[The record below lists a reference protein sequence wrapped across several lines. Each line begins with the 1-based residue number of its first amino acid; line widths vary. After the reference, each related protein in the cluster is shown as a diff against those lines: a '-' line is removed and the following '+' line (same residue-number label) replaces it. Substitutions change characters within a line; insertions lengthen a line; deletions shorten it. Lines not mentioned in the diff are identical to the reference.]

1 MAEKK
6 EDAKKD
12 KSADIESAQK
22 IKRTKTTEIPPR
34 KFTIPILIPVILF
47 IATII
52 QLYMAGKSLW
62 DILDL
67 AEGIEF
73 VSSETQAV
81 VNNAIISAIVGIVG
95 TMLLYIFL
103 WGVLYYL
110 YKASGNKLFSIS

>member
-1 MAEKK
+1 MAEQK

-22 IKRTKTTEIPPR
+22 INRTKTNEIPPR

-67 AEGIEF
+67 AWGMEYI
-73 VSSETQAV
+73 SSETQAV
-81 VNNAIISAIVGIVG
+81 VNNAIISAVIGVVG
-95 TMLLYIFL
+95 TILLYVFL

-110 YKASGNKLFSIS
+110 YKASGNKLLSIS